1 MIEFYR
7 KGGEKMKKKI
17 LKKAL
22 AGAMLVSIFTF
33 IPVAK
38 TNAETEDNVFTI
50 DDAITS
56 SVEWKD
62 NTSVFTDVTND
73 YWAISYIETMKE
85 MGIING
91 YGDGTF
97 KPENEVKLCEFL
109 KMATASMAKVN
120 TDVNLPEGTH
130 WVTPYAKVAN
140 HILIASDCYE
150 YEDWEKYITRSK
162 AVEILWK
169 LYAFK
174 HPNVEVNKKGEEL
187 KAYSDEALITD
198 ENSRRYFEF
207 CIQLG
212 LVDGFE
218 DGTLRP
224 QATLTR
230 AQAAKLLLYA
240 Q

>member
-1 MIEFYR
+1 
-7 KGGEKMKKKI
+7 MKKKI

-22 AGAMLVSIFTF
+22 AGVMLVSVFTF

-38 TNAETEDNVFTI
+38 VNAETEDKVFTI

-56 SVEWKD
+56 SAEWED
-62 NTSVFTDVTND
+62 NTSVFTDVAND
-73 YWAISYIETMKE
+73 YWAISYIKTMKE

-91 YGDGTF
+91 YDDGTF

-109 KMATASMAKVN
+109 KMATVSVWKVK
-120 TDVNLPEGTH
+120 TDEELPEGAH
-130 WVTPYAKVAN
+130 WVTPYA
-140 HILIASDCYE
+140 
-150 YEDWEKYITRSK
+150 DWEKYITRQK
-162 AVEILWK
+162 AVEIIWK
-169 LYAFK
+169 MYSLK
-174 HPNVEVNKKGEEL
+174 HPDVRVNKQGEEL

-198 ENSRRYFEF
+198 EKARRYFEF

>member
-1 MIEFYR
+1 
-7 KGGEKMKKKI
+7 MKKKI

-62 NTSVFTDVTND
+62 NTSVFTDVAND
-73 YWAISYIETMKE
+73 YWAISYIKTMKE

-109 KMATASMAKVN
+109 KMATVSVWKVK
-120 TDVNLPEGTH
+120 TDEELPEGAH

-140 HILIASDCYE
+140 HFLIASDCYE
-150 YEDWEKYITRSK
+150 YADWEKYITRQK
-162 AVEILWK
+162 AVEIIWK
-169 LYAFK
+169 MYSLK
-174 HPNVEVNKKGEEL
+174 HPDVRVNKQGEEL

-198 ENSRRYFEF
+198 EKARRYFKF